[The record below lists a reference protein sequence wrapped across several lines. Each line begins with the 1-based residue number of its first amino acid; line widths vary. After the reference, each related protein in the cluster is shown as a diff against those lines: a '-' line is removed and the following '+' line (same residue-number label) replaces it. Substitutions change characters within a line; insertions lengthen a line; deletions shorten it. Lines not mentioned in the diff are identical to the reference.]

1 MNLITARL
9 MAVGLAVS
17 LVGGIRLLETV
28 GLERAA
34 EGCAVAVLVASVAV
48 FAADRLL

>member
-9 MAVGLAVS
+9 LAVGLAVS
-17 LVGGIRLLETV
+17 LVGGVRLLETV

-34 EGCAVAVLVASVAV
+34 EGCALAALVASVVV
-48 FAADRLL
+48 FAAGRLL